1 MKNLKI
7 DFAQSGEIFDVA
19 KLSAKFEREECC
31 NGIVA
36 DNQDYFS
43 DKKVA
48 VAKIDNTIVG
58 YCYGKFEIKEKD
70 TSKFKKGQKSFY
82 LEELYIDKSFRNQE
96 IGRTLYR
103 FIESYAIENGCDWI
117 ETTAVSKNYKS
128 LLSFYIDVLG
138 MEFWSAEMIKTL
150 KNEQ

>member
-7 DFAQSGEIFDVA
+7 EFAQSGEIFDVA

-58 YCYGKFEIKEKD
+58 YCYGKFELKEKD
-70 TSKFKKGQKSFY
+70 TSKFRKGQKSFY

-96 IGRTLYR
+96 IGRMLYR

-128 LLSFYIDVLG
+128 LLSFYIDILG

>member
-96 IGRTLYR
+96 IGRMLYR

-128 LLSFYIDVLG
+128 LLSFYIDILG

>member
-7 DFAQSGEIFDVA
+7 EFAQSGEIFDVA

-58 YCYGKFEIKEKD
+58 YCYGKFEMKEKD